1 MARQGERSAQLWI
14 RELNALAGTGQ
25 FRPNFAAAMSK
36 FTVAIVG
43 RPNVGKSTLFNRLL
57 GYQQAIVDDLSGVT
71 RDRQYG
77 VSEWNG
83 KTFNVIDTGGFVP
96 RSEDVFEA
104 AIREQVQIAIEES
117 QVVLFMVDVTTGMTD
132 LDEEMLSLLR
142 RSTSHVIGVVNKVD
156 NHSRLLEAS
165 EFYSMGL
172 ESLYFIS
179 SISGSGT
186 GELMDAIAA
195 GLPDQHQEEETDA
208 LPRFAIIGQPNV
220 GKSTLVNA
228 LLGQPRNI
236 VTPIAGTTRD
246 SIDTR
251 YQLFGKD
258 FMLIDTAGLRKKAK
272 VHENLE
278 FYSVIRAIKAI
289 DDADVC
295 ILLIDA
301 QVGMESQDVTI
312 FGMAERKRK
321 GLMILVNKWD
331 AVEKDTNT
339 HLDYQDRIMKKIAPF
354 TDVPLMFISALEKQR
369 IFQAME
375 EALAIAERRRTR
387 IATSKL
393 NDWLQEAIGK
403 HHPPSVKGKYIRIKY
418 MTQLP
423 GATPS
428 FALFCNHPDD
438 VADSYRNYLE
448 NQLREAFPL
457 HGVPIRLHFRQK

>member
-1 MARQGERSAQLWI
+1 MPQ
-14 RELNALAGTGQ
+14 
-25 FRPNFAAAMSK
+25 

-57 GYQQAIVDDLSGVT
+57 GQKQAIVDDVSGVT

-77 VSEWNG
+77 LAEWNG
-83 KTFNVIDTGGFVP
+83 RIFNLIDTGGFVP
-96 RSEDVFEA
+96 RSDDVFEA

-132 LDEEMLSLLR
+132 LDEEMLELLR
-142 RSTSHVIGVVNKVD
+142 RSPKNVIVVVNKVD
-156 NHSRLLEAS
+156 NHQRLLEAA
-165 EFYSMGL
+165 EFYAMGISSMHFL
-172 ESLYFIS
+172 S
-179 SISGSGT
+179 SISGSGS
-186 GELMDAIAA
+186 GELLDEIVQM
-195 GLPDQHQEEETDA
+195 LPPEDTEDGTEN

-228 LLGQPRNI
+228 LLGKERNI

-246 SIDTR
+246 AIHTR

-258 FMLIDTAGLRKKAK
+258 FLLIDTAGLRKKAK

-289 DDADVC
+289 DESDVC
-295 ILLIDA
+295 ILLVDA
-301 QVGMESQDVTI
+301 QVGMEAQDVTI

-321 GLMILVNKWD
+321 GVVILVNKWD
-331 AVEKDTNT
+331 AVEKDANT
-339 HLDYQDRIMKKIAPF
+339 HLDYQARIQKKIAPF
-354 TDVPLMFISALEKQR
+354 TDVPILFVSAQEKQR

-375 EALAIAERRRTR
+375 EAIAVSERRRTR
-387 IATSKL
+387 ISTSKL
-393 NDWLQEAIGK
+393 NDWLQETIEK
-403 HHPPSVKGKYIRIKY
+403 HHPPSVRGKYIRIKY

-423 GATPS
+423 GHTPS

-448 NQLREAFPL
+448 NQLRESFPL
-457 HGVPIRLHFRQK
+457 RGVPIRLHFRQK